1 MTERIRMAKPPTVV
15 VFGELLMRLD
25 AANSNRFLQTNQFE
39 ASFTGGEA
47 NVAVA
52 LAQWGLDS
60 HIVSRV
66 PNHAIGQACVNHFRR
81 YGVQTESILRGGDR
95 LGLFFVELP
104 VPPRNGEVIYDRDAT
119 AFRTLQPDQVAWD
132 AILAD
137 ASWFHFTG
145 TAPAIGDNVR
155 DVLREGIRTA
165 QELGIPISFD
175 CGYRSQLWSIEE
187 AAAVLPEFLAA
198 ADVFIG
204 SEHDA
209 RTFFK
214 INSGGVDSLREL
226 SEHYALRTVA
236 YTTRQIS
243 TTGVHQYQ
251 AIVFQ
256 DGETVTSRVHELIP
270 LDRIGTGDA
279 FAAGL
284 ILSQLREETLQD
296 TVELATAAAAL
307 THSIH
312 GDFAL
317 LSIEEVESLAQGDA
331 NNRIRR

>member
-1 MTERIRMAKPPTVV
+1 MAKPPTVV

-52 LAQWGLDS
+52 LAQWGLAS
-60 HIVSRV
+60 RIVSRV
-66 PNHAIGQACVNHFRR
+66 PNHTIGQACVNHFRR
-81 YGVQTESILRGGDR
+81 YGVQTESILRGGER
-95 LGLFFVELP
+95 LGLFFVESP
-104 VPPRNGEVIYDRDAT
+104 VPPRSGQVIYDRDAT
-119 AFRTLQPDQVAWD
+119 SFRTLQPGQVAWD
-132 AILAD
+132 TILTD

-145 TAPAIGDNVR
+145 TAPAIGNNVR
-155 DVLREGIRTA
+155 EVLSDGVRTA
-165 QELGIPISFD
+165 QRLGIPISFD

-187 AAAVLPEFLAA
+187 AAAVLPKFLAA

-209 RTFFK
+209 NTFF
-214 INSGGVDSLREL
+214 NVESHGVDSLREL
-226 SEHYALRTVA
+226 SERYALRTVA
-236 YTTRQIS
+236 YTERQIS
-243 TTGVHQYQ
+243 TIGVHQYQ
-251 AIVFQ
+251 ATVFKA
-256 DGETVTSRVHELIP
+256 GETVTSRVHELTP

-284 ILSQLREETLQD
+284 ILHQLGQESLQD
-296 TVELATAAAAL
+296 SIEFATAAAAL
-307 THSIH
+307 THSIR

-317 LSIEEVESLAQGDA
+317 LSLDEVESLARGES